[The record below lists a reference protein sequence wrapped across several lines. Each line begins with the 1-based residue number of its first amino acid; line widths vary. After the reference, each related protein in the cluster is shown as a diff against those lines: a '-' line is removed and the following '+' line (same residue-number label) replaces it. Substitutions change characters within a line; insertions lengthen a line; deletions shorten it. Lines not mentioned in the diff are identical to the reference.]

1 MTLPT
6 KLEQA
11 CLLAVAPG
19 LCEYVNGRMEA
30 LCVIAHLGEL
40 HGINANRWRSQDS
53 VSSHEEHLKKL
64 PYNPKFLRALQ
75 EKWDSAATTR
85 DTSYVMYPELRHLKT
100 LTLEQHRQRL
110 LDWAKENY
118 KEYHTVDETY

>member
-11 CLLAVAPG
+11 CLLALGPG
-19 LCEYVNGRMEA
+19 MCEYTNDRMEA

-40 HGINANRWRSQDS
+40 HGIGANQWHSTDA
-53 VSSHEEHLKKL
+53 VDSHEELLKKL
-64 PYNPKFLRALQ
+64 PYSPKFLRALQ
-75 EKWDSAATTR
+75 EKWDSAVTTR
-85 DTSYVMYPELRHLKT
+85 ETGFRKYEF
-100 LTLEQHRQRL
+100 LTLEQNRQKL

-118 KEYHTVDETY
+118 QEYHTVDETY